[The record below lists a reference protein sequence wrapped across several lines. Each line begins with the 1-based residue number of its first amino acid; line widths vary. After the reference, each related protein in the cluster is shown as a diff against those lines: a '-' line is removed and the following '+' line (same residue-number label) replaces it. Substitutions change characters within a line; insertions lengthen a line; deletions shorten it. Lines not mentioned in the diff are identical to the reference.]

1 VRTASLLASARDILG
16 KATAGLTVVAAVSL
30 SASLL
35 VLISVMAAGR
45 TRQIYDATVL
55 HSLGTR
61 ISAIKKSLHMEY
73 ILLAFVTS
81 LFAVLLGSAIALPL
95 LHIRLKLPSE
105 DLIWMGILIAVSVS
119 GISLS
124 LGSKYLLRR
133 LQVKPAVLLRSVN

>member
-1 VRTASLLASARDILG
+1 
-16 KATAGLTVVAAVSL
+16 
-30 SASLL
+30 
-35 VLISVMAAGR
+35 M
-45 TRQIYDATVL
+45 
-55 HSLGTR
+55 
-61 ISAIKKSLHMEY
+61 SAIKKSLHMEY